1 MIQEEGGRGK
11 GVSDTRAARDRR
23 ALILIF
29 VSAFLAVQWHWAFGA
44 LGLWVLILSQLERR
58 GVLDKWDATR
68 VLGGLLMLRSNRGQG
83 TIEKVA
89 KPRKFRLELL

>member
-1 MIQEEGGRGK
+1 MIQEEGARGQ
-11 GVSDTRAARDRR
+11 GVSDTRTARDRR

-89 KPRKFRLELL
+89 KPLSLIHI